1 MSTPPQVAVIG
12 GGISGLSC
20 AYRLQKLGASVL
32 LLETHDRAGGLIGT
46 VEKNGFRF
54 ESGPQSFLGAPQV
67 LELVRDLGLEGK
79 LLKADPRAPR
89 YVLVRGRL
97 RAVPMSP
104 PAILTSSLLSISS
117 RYRILTEAL
126 HRSQPPNLEES
137 VADFV
142 RRKFG
147 HEILEYLVAPFV
159 SGVYAGDPE
168 MLSLK
173 SAFPYLDQWER
184 QYGSVIRGAMGARKG
199 QADPRPGLCSFSGG
213 FRSLLD
219 GFTSA
224 LGASLVPN
232 TRVETIERNDG
243 DATSGFTL
251 QLLHGSQRETVSVT
265 AIVVAAP
272 AYAAGHFLDGISP
285 HLARTLSGVPYA
297 PVAVVG
303 MGFNR
308 LQVGN
313 SLAGF
318 GVLIPRKEGIRT
330 LGTVWNSSLFPC
342 CAPNGSVLV
351 TSFVGGATD
360 PEIVE
365 KNADFIGEI
374 VEEEIGKVLQISGA
388 PVERHIWRYGKA
400 LPQYNL
406 GHGKIVEGVRAEAA
420 KLPGLFLVGN
430 YLDGPSIGDCIDL
443 SNRTAGA
450 VRSFLAGDR
459 GEAGLNAGT
468 RATS

>member
-1 MSTPPQVAVIG
+1 MPTPIQVAVIG

-20 AYRLQKLGASVL
+20 AYRLQKLGVAVL
-32 LLETHDRAGGLIGT
+32 LLETQDRAGGVIGT
-46 VEKNGFRF
+46 VETNGFRF
-54 ESGPQSFLGAPQV
+54 ESGPQSLLGAPQV
-67 LELVRDLGLEGK
+67 LELVRELGLEGE

-104 PAILTSSLLSISS
+104 PAILTSSLFSLNS

-173 SAFPYLDQWER
+173 SAFPSLDQWER
-184 QYGSVIRGAMGARKG
+184 QYGSVIRGAMGARKSQPG
-199 QADPRPGLCSFSGG
+199 RRLGLCSFREG
-213 FRSLLD
+213 FRSLLE
-219 GFTSA
+219 GLTRA
-224 LGASLVPN
+224 LGDSLVPKAL
-232 TRVETIERNDG
+232 VESIERNNG
-243 DATSGFTL
+243 ESGSSFTL
-251 QLLHGSQRETVSVT
+251 RVKRGSQRETMSVP
-265 AIVVAAP
+265 AVVVAAP
-272 AYAAGHFLDGISP
+272 AYAAAHFLNGLSS

-297 PVAVVG
+297 PVAVAG
-303 MGFNR
+303 MGFKR
-308 LQVGN
+308 LQVAN

-318 GVLIPRKEGIRT
+318 GVLIPRKEGLRT
-330 LGTVWNSSLFPC
+330 LGTVWNSSLFPG
-342 CAPNGSVLV
+342 CAPSDSVLI

-360 PEIVE
+360 PEIVG
-365 KNADFIGEI
+365 KDADFISGI
-374 VEEEIGKVLQISGA
+374 VESEIGKVLQISGA
-388 PVERHIWRYGKA
+388 PVERRVWRYARA

-406 GHGKIVEGVRAEAA
+406 GHQQIIEVVRAEAA

-430 YLDGPSIGDCIDL
+430 YLDGPSIGDCVLL
-443 SNRTAGA
+443 SDRTAET
-450 VRSFLAGDR
+450 VQNFLAGRSD
-459 GEAGLNAGT
+459 AGANAGT
-468 RATS
+468 TAAN